1 VPAPIDLNTPVLLGL
16 LVLTLAIL
24 VFSAFVA
31 VDSLRRRMSDFAGVI
46 EGRWFYAVPQ
56 TLFFFLFIGS
66 RLAPVVRIAP
76 WLAYAIFAVP
86 LILIQQMAYLLR
98 VVFPTRK
105 RLELRLDAE
114 CAALRDEESRI
125 AAGEPPTREQKRRI
139 EALRRAVKRSLA
151 LDGDG
156 AKQRRILGLFAVEE
170 FDTADEPAAATADD
184 ALAPECDD
192 QE

>member
-1 VPAPIDLNTPVLLGL
+1 MPAPIDLNTPVLLGL

-31 VDSLRRRMSDFAGVI
+31 VDSLRRRLTDFAGVI

-56 TLFFFLFIGS
+56 MLFFFLFIGS
-66 RLAPVVRIAP
+66 RLGPVVRIAP

-98 VVFPTRK
+98 VVFPTKK

-114 CAALRDEESRI
+114 CALMRAE
-125 AAGEPPTREQKRRI
+125 AGAPEAQKRSMSRR
-139 EALRRAVKRSLA
+139 EVQRRAKLA
-151 LDGDG
+151 
-156 AKQRRILGLFAVEE
+156 AKLGV
-170 FDTADEPAAATADD
+170 ADEHVVDPGDPD
-184 ALAPECDD
+184 E
-192 QE
+192 